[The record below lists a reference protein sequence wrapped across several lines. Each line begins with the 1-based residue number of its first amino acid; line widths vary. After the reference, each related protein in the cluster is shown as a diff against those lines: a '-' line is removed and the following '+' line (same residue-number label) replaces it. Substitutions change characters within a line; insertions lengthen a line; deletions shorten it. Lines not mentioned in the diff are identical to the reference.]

1 VTSPA
6 SVTHPPT
13 GRELLPGTRRR
24 PVRRSFTCPTAA
36 CATLAAL
43 SDDTTEVEVAPPEE
57 VARGR
62 AGPPWME
69 IAVTLAGIAL
79 LAGLVALVPA
89 LRHAAVAAVHG
100 ETSEVRHQIKSLG
113 IAGPL
118 IIIGL
123 SLIHSVV
130 PYPAEI
136 VNAAAGFAYGFFG
149 GLGIVCVGWMLSAL
163 ICYWFGAGVARPL
176 LARAFGDERFAHY
189 ERVVERGGVTLLIAL
204 RLLPIVPFSLISY
217 AAGAARV
224 PFRRYCWT
232 TAVGFLPITA
242 LAVYLGTRLEGI
254 SATDPAV
261 IGALVGAVVLILI
274 ANWIIRRSGATDE
287 DTTTEAS
294 PTDEAP

>member
-1 VTSPA
+1 VTDE
-6 SVTHPPT
+6 TQ
-13 GRELLPGTRRR
+13 
-24 PVRRSFTCPTAA
+24 
-36 CATLAAL
+36 
-43 SDDTTEVEVAPPEE
+43 EVAE
-57 VARGR
+57 VAAAPEATAPEAPRER
-62 AGPPWME
+62 PHLPWLE
-69 IAVTLAGIAL
+69 IGLTLAGIAL
-79 LAGLVALVPA
+79 LAGLVLAIPA

-100 ETSEVRHQIKSLG
+100 ETSEVRLQIKSLG
-113 IAGPL
+113 AAGPL

-149 GLGIVCVGWMLSAL
+149 GLGIVAIGWMLSAL

-176 LARAFGDERFAHY
+176 LSRWFGAERFAHY
-189 ERVVERGGVTLLIAL
+189 ERMVDRGGITLLIAL

-224 PFRRYCWT
+224 PFHRYCWT

-254 SATDPAV
+254 SASDPAV
-261 IGALVGAVVLILI
+261 IGALLAAVALILI

-287 DTTTEAS
+287 A
-294 PTDEAP
+294 PDESA

>member
-1 VTSPA
+1 VTDETKAVRPVPPTADGAPPA
-6 SVTHPPT
+6 SDEAP
-13 GRELLPGTRRR
+13 RERPG
-24 PVRRSFTCPTAA
+24 V
-36 CATLAAL
+36 
-43 SDDTTEVEVAPPEE
+43 
-57 VARGR
+57 
-62 AGPPWME
+62 PWME
-69 IAVTLAGIAL
+69 IAVTLGGVAL
-79 LAGLVALVPA
+79 LAGLVLLVPA
-89 LRHAAVAAVHG
+89 LRHAAIAAIHG
-100 ETSEVRHQIKSLG
+100 ETSEVRSQIKSLG
-113 IAGPL
+113 IGGPL

-123 SLIHSVV
+123 SLIHSVI

-149 GLGIVCVGWMLSAL
+149 GLGIVCIGWMLSAL

-176 LARAFGDERFAHY
+176 LARAFGEKRFAHY

-224 PFRRYCWT
+224 PFHRYCWT

-254 SATDPAV
+254 SASDPAV
-261 IGALVGAVVLILI
+261 IGALLAAVALILI

-287 DTTTEAS
+287 GGAEAAATEPSAPDGS
-294 PTDEAP
+294 P